1 MKLGDWDRNCA
12 MKEMLLKK
20 FEEIY
25 GTSEGARV
33 YFAPGRVNLIGE
45 HTDYNGGHVLP
56 CALSIGTYVVAKK
69 RSDKK
74 LRFYSMN
81 FEENGVTEGTLGDL
95 KYRRS
100 NGWTNYPIGILWTY
114 LKKGYRIPNG
124 FDLLLYGNIP
134 SGAGLGTSASIGI
147 ALGIMIRE
155 MFGFDDITNIDIA
168 LFGQYTENAFHGIRC
183 GIMDQ
188 FASAMGRKDQAIFL
202 DTSDLRYD
210 HAPMNMT
217 EYALIITNSNKA
229 RGAFDAKYN
238 ERRQE
243 CESALAQLQRV
254 AAIQSLGELTPECYE
269 QLKELITDPVLER
282 RACHAVYENQR
293 TIDAIKALKES
304 DAEKFGRL
312 MIESHR
318 SLRDNYEVTGKEL
331 DVLVEEALKVP
342 GVMGSR
348 MTGGGFGG
356 CTITLLKR
364 EAIEMFIIE
373 VGKNYTERTG
383 YYADFYN
390 VEVGDGARA
399 L

>member
-1 MKLGDWDRNCA
+1 MEVCI
-12 MKEMLLKK
+12 MKEKLLKK

-25 GTSEGARV
+25 GSSEGARV

-69 RSDKK
+69 REDKK

-81 FEENGVTEGTLGDL
+81 YEENGVSEGSIGDL

-114 LKKGYRIPNG
+114 QKKGYKIHQG
-124 FDLLLYGNIP
+124 FDMLLYGDIP
-134 SGAGLGTSASIGI
+134 SGAGLGTSASIGV
-147 ALGIMIRE
+147 ALGLMIRE
-155 MFGFDDITNIDIA
+155 MFEFDDITNVDIA
-168 LFGQYTENAFHGIRC
+168 LFGQYAENEFHGINC

-188 FASAMGRKDQAIFL
+188 FASAMGKKDQAIFL
-202 DTSDLRYD
+202 DTSDLRY
-210 HAPMNMT
+210 
-217 EYALIITNSNKA
+217 EYAPVNMSDYAIVIANSHKK

-238 ERRQE
+238 ERRLE
-243 CESALAQLQRV
+243 CERALAELQSV
-254 AAIQSLGELTPECYE
+254 VAIQSLGELTPECYE
-269 QLKELITDPVLER
+269 QVKEMIVEPVLVR
-282 RACHAVYENQR
+282 RAAHAVYENQR
-293 TIDAIKALKES
+293 TINAMKALKEGNVK
-304 DAEKFGRL
+304 EFGRL
-312 MIESHR
+312 MVESHR

-331 DVLVEEALKVP
+331 DVLVEEALKTP
-342 GVMGSR
+342 GVIGAR

-364 EAIEMFIIE
+364 EYIETFIIE

-390 VEVGDGARA
+390 VEIGDGARA

>member
-1 MKLGDWDRNCA
+1 MD
-12 MKEMLLKK
+12 MKEELLKK
-20 FEEIY
+20 FEEVY
-25 GTSEGARV
+25 GSSEGARV

-56 CALSIGTYVVAKK
+56 CALTIGTYVVAKK
-69 RSDKK
+69 RPDKK

-81 FEENGVTEGTLGDL
+81 YIQSGMTEGSLGDL

-114 LKKGYRIPNG
+114 QRKGYRIPNG
-124 FDLLLYGNIP
+124 FDMLLYGNIP
-134 SGAGLGTSASIGI
+134 SGAGLGTSASIGV
-147 ALGIMIRE
+147 ALGLMIRE
-155 MFGFDDITNIDIA
+155 MFGFDDITNVDIA
-168 LFGQYTENAFHGIRC
+168 LFGQYAEIEFHGINC

-188 FASAMGRKDQAIFL
+188 FASAMGKKDMAIFL
-202 DTSDLRYD
+202 DTSDLRYQY
-210 HAPMNMT
+210 APLNMS
-217 EYALIITNSNKA
+217 EYALVITNSHKA

-238 ERRQE
+238 ERRME
-243 CESALAQLQRV
+243 CERALAQLQSV
-254 AAIQSLGELTPECYE
+254 TAIQSLGELTPECYE
-269 QLKELITDPVLER
+269 QVKEMIVEPVLVR
-282 RACHAVYENQR
+282 RAAHAVYENQR
-293 TIDAIKALKES
+293 TIDAIEALKAS
-304 DAEKFGRL
+304 DIAKFGRL

-342 GVMGSR
+342 GVLGSR

-356 CTITLLKR
+356 CTVSLMKR

-390 VEVGDGARA
+390 VEIGDGARA

>member
-1 MKLGDWDRNCA
+1 
-12 MKEMLLKK
+12 MKEKLLKK

-25 GTSEGARV
+25 GSSEDAKV

-56 CALSIGTYVVAKK
+56 CALSIGTYVVARK
-69 RSDKK
+69 REDKK
-74 LRFYSMN
+74 LRFYSLN
-81 FEENGVTEGTLGDL
+81 FEENGISEGSIGDL
-95 KYRRS
+95 KYRQS

-114 LKKGYRIPNG
+114 QKKGYKIHHG
-124 FDLLLYGNIP
+124 FDMLLYGDIP
-134 SGAGLGTSASIGI
+134 SGAGLGTSASIGV
-147 ALGIMIRE
+147 ALGLMIRE
-155 MFGFDDITNIDIA
+155 IFGFDDITNIDIA
-168 LFGQYTENAFHGIRC
+168 LFGQYAENEFHGINC

-188 FASAMGRKDQAIFL
+188 FASAMGKKNHAIFL
-202 DTSDLRYD
+202 DTSDLRYKY
-210 HAPMNMT
+210 APIDVS
-217 EYALIITNSNKA
+217 EYALVITNSHKK

-238 ERRQE
+238 ERRHE
-243 CESALAQLQRV
+243 CERALSQLQSV
-254 AAIQSLGELTPECYE
+254 AAIESLGELTPECYE
-269 QLKELITDPVLER
+269 QLKEMIVEPVLVR
-282 RACHAVYENQR
+282 RAAHAVYENQR
-293 TIDAIKALKES
+293 TIDALDALIEA
-304 DAEKFGRL
+304 DADRFGKL
-312 MIESHR
+312 MISSHN

-356 CTITLLKR
+356 CTITLLRR
-364 EAIEMFIIE
+364 EAIEMFTIE

-383 YYADFYN
+383 YYADFYI

>member
-1 MKLGDWDRNCA
+1 MGNCM

-25 GTSEGARV
+25 GTSEGARI

-69 RSDKK
+69 RTDKR

-81 FEENGVTEGTLGDL
+81 YEANGISEGSLGDL

-114 LKKGYRIPNG
+114 QKKGYRIPNG
-124 FDLLLYGNIP
+124 FDMLLYGNIP
-134 SGAGLGTSASIGI
+134 SGAGLGTSASIGV
-147 ALGIMIRE
+147 ALGLMIRE
-155 MFGFDDITNIDIA
+155 MFEFEDITNIDIA
-168 LFGQYTENAFHGIRC
+168 LFGQYTENEFHGIRC

-188 FASAMGRKDQAIFL
+188 FASAMGKENQAIFL
-202 DTSDLRYD
+202 DTSDLRYQL
-210 HAPMNMT
+210 APMNMT
-217 EYALIITNSNKA
+217 DYALVITNSHKA

-238 ERRQE
+238 ERRME
-243 CESALAQLQRV
+243 CERALAQLQAV
-254 AAIQSLGELTPECYE
+254 AAIQSLGELTPECFE
-269 QLKELITDPVLER
+269 QLKEVIMDPVLER
-282 RACHAVYENQR
+282 RAAHAVYENQR
-293 TIDAIKALKES
+293 TIDAIEALKAS

-312 MIESHR
+312 MVESHR
-318 SLRDNYEVTGKEL
+318 SLRDNYEVTGREL

-364 EAIEMFIIE
+364 EAVEMFIIE

>member
-1 MKLGDWDRNCA
+1 
-12 MKEMLLKK
+12 MKEKLLKK

-25 GTSEGARV
+25 GTSEDAKV

-56 CALSIGTYVVAKK
+56 CALTIGTYVVAKK
-69 RSDKK
+69 RQDKK

-81 FEENGVTEGTLGDL
+81 YPESGITEGSLGDL
-95 KYRRS
+95 KYRHS

-114 LKKGYRIPNG
+114 QKKGYRIHSG
-124 FDLLLYGNIP
+124 FDMLLYGDIP
-134 SGAGLGTSASIGI
+134 SGAGLGTSASIGV
-147 ALGIMIRE
+147 ALGLMIRE
-155 MFGFDDITNIDIA
+155 MFEIDDITNEDIA
-168 LFGQYTENAFHGIRC
+168 LFGQYAENEFHGINC

-188 FASAMGRKDQAIFL
+188 FASAMGKKDRAIFL
-202 DTSDLRYD
+202 DTSDLRYSY
-210 HAPMNMT
+210 APLNME
-217 EYALIITNSNKA
+217 EYALVITNSHKV

-238 ERRQE
+238 ERRHE
-243 CESALAQLQRV
+243 CERALAQLQSV

-269 QLKELITDPVLER
+269 QVKEMIVEPVLVR
-282 RACHAVYENQR
+282 RAAHAVYENQR
-293 TIDAIKALKES
+293 TIDAMEALKAG
-304 DAEKFGRL
+304 DMARFGRL

-318 SLRDNYEVTGKEL
+318 SLRDNYEVTGREL
-331 DVLVEEALKVP
+331 DTLVEEALKVP
-342 GVMGSR
+342 GVLGSR

-356 CTITLLKR
+356 CTVTLMKR
-364 EAIEMFIIE
+364 EAIEHFIIE
-373 VGKNYTERTG
+373 VGKNYTEKTG

>member
-1 MKLGDWDRNCA
+1 MEVCI
-12 MKEMLLKK
+12 MKEELLKK

-25 GTSEGARV
+25 GSSEGARV

-69 RSDKK
+69 REDKK

-81 FEENGVTEGTLGDL
+81 YEENGVSEGSIGDL

-114 LKKGYRIPNG
+114 QRKGYKIHQG
-124 FDLLLYGNIP
+124 FDMLLYGDIP
-134 SGAGLGTSASIGI
+134 SGAGLGTSASIGV
-147 ALGIMIRE
+147 ALGLMIRE
-155 MFGFDDITNIDIA
+155 MFEFDDITNVDIA
-168 LFGQYTENAFHGIRC
+168 LFGQYAENEFHGINC

-188 FASAMGRKDQAIFL
+188 FASAMGKKDQAIFL
-202 DTSDLRYD
+202 DTSDLRY
-210 HAPMNMT
+210 
-217 EYALIITNSNKA
+217 EYAPVNMSDYAIVIANSHKK

-238 ERRQE
+238 ERRLE
-243 CESALAQLQRV
+243 CERALAELQSV
-254 AAIQSLGELTPECYE
+254 VAIQSLGELTPECYE
-269 QLKELITDPVLER
+269 QVKEMIVEPVLVK
-282 RACHAVYENQR
+282 RAAHAVYENQR
-293 TIDAIKALKES
+293 TINAMKALKEGNVK
-304 DAEKFGRL
+304 EFGRL
-312 MIESHR
+312 MVESHR

-331 DVLVEEALKVP
+331 DVLVEEALKTP
-342 GVMGSR
+342 GVIGAR

-364 EAIEMFIIE
+364 EYIETFIIE

-390 VEVGDGARA
+390 VEIGDGARA

>member
-1 MKLGDWDRNCA
+1 MENCM

-25 GTSEGARV
+25 GTSEGARI

-69 RSDKK
+69 RADKR

-81 FEENGVTEGTLGDL
+81 YEANGMSEGSLGDL

-114 LKKGYRIPNG
+114 QKKGYRIPNG
-124 FDLLLYGNIP
+124 FDMLLYGNIP
-134 SGAGLGTSASIGI
+134 SGAGLGTSASIGV
-147 ALGIMIRE
+147 ALGLMIRE
-155 MFGFDDITNIDIA
+155 MFGFEDITNTDIA
-168 LFGQYTENAFHGIRC
+168 LFGQYTENEFHGIRC

-188 FASAMGRKDQAIFL
+188 FASAMGKENQAIFL
-202 DTSDLRYD
+202 DTSDLRYQY
-210 HAPMNMT
+210 APMNMT
-217 EYALIITNSNKA
+217 DYALIITNSHKA

-238 ERRQE
+238 ERRME
-243 CESALAQLQRV
+243 CERALSQLQAV
-254 AAIQSLGELTPECYE
+254 AAIQSLGELTPECFE
-269 QLKELITDPVLER
+269 QLKEMIMDPVLER
-282 RACHAVYENQR
+282 RAAHAVYENQR
-293 TIDAIKALKES
+293 TIDAIEALKAS

-312 MIESHR
+312 MVESHR
-318 SLRDNYEVTGKEL
+318 SLRDNYEVTGREL

-364 EAIEMFIIE
+364 EAVEMFIIE

-390 VEVGDGARA
+390 VEVGNGARA

>member
-1 MKLGDWDRNCA
+1 
-12 MKEMLLKK
+12 MKEKLLKK

-25 GTSEGARV
+25 GSSEDARV

-56 CALSIGTYVVAKK
+56 CALSIGTYVVARK
-69 RSDKK
+69 REDKK
-74 LRFYSMN
+74 LRFYSLN
-81 FEENGVTEGTLGDL
+81 YEENGISEGSIGDL
-95 KYRRS
+95 KYRQS

-114 LKKGYRIPNG
+114 QRKGYKIHYG
-124 FDLLLYGNIP
+124 FDMLLYGDIP
-134 SGAGLGTSASIGI
+134 SGAGLGTSASIGV
-147 ALGIMIRE
+147 ALGLMIRE
-155 MFGFDDITNIDIA
+155 MFGFDDISNIDIA
-168 LFGQYTENAFHGIRC
+168 LFGQYAENEFHGINC

-188 FASAMGRKDQAIFL
+188 FASAMGKKNHAIFL
-202 DTSDLRYD
+202 DTSDLRYKY
-210 HAPMNMT
+210 APMDMS
-217 EYALIITNSNKA
+217 EYALVITNSHKK
-229 RGAFDAKYN
+229 RCAFDAKYN
-238 ERRQE
+238 ERRHE
-243 CESALAQLQRV
+243 CERALGQLQSV
-254 AAIQSLGELTPECYE
+254 VAIQSLGELTPECYE
-269 QLKELITDPVLER
+269 QVKEMIVEPLLVR
-282 RACHAVYENQR
+282 RAAHAVYENQR
-293 TIDAIKALKES
+293 TIDAIDALVEA
-304 DAEKFGRL
+304 DADKFGKL

-331 DVLVEEALKVP
+331 DVLVEEALKIP

-364 EAIEMFIIE
+364 EAIETFIIE

>member
-1 MKLGDWDRNCA
+1 
-12 MKEMLLKK
+12 MKEQLLKK

-25 GTSEGARV
+25 GTREGARV

-45 HTDYNGGHVLP
+45 HTDHNGGHVFP
-56 CALSIGTYVVAKK
+56 CALTIGTYVVVRK
-69 RSDKK
+69 REDKK
-74 LRFYSMN
+74 LRFYSLN
-81 FEENGVTEGTLGDL
+81 YPESGVSEGTLGDL

-124 FDLLLYGNIP
+124 FDLLLYGDIP
-134 SGAGLGTSASIGI
+134 SGAGLGTSASIGV
-147 ALGIMIRE
+147 ALGLMIRE
-155 MFGFDDITNIDIA
+155 MFGFEDINNVDIA
-168 LFGQYTENAFHGIRC
+168 LFGQYAENEFHGINC

-188 FASAMGRKDQAIFL
+188 FASAMGKKNHAIFL
-202 DTSDLRYD
+202 DTSDLRYEY
-210 HAPMNMT
+210 APVDVS
-217 EYALIITNSNKA
+217 EYALVIINSHKA

-238 ERRQE
+238 ERRHE
-243 CESALAQLQRV
+243 CERALAQLQSI
-254 AAIQSLGELTPECYE
+254 AAIQSLGELTPESYE
-269 QLKELITDPVLER
+269 QVKEVIMEPVLVR
-282 RACHAVYENQR
+282 RAAHAVYENQR
-293 TIDAIKALKES
+293 TMDAIEALKS
-304 DAEKFGRL
+304 YDAVKFGQL
-312 MIESHR
+312 MTQSHE

-331 DVLVEEALKVP
+331 DVLVEEALKIP
-342 GVMGSR
+342 GVLGSR

-356 CTITLLKR
+356 CTVSLMKR
-364 EAIEMFIIE
+364 EVVEMFTIE

>member
-1 MKLGDWDRNCA
+1 MEVCI
-12 MKEMLLKK
+12 MKEELLKK

-25 GTSEGARV
+25 GSSEGARV

-69 RSDKK
+69 REDKK

-81 FEENGVTEGTLGDL
+81 YEENGVSEGSIGDL

-114 LKKGYRIPNG
+114 QKKGYKIHQG
-124 FDLLLYGNIP
+124 FDMLLYGDIP
-134 SGAGLGTSASIGI
+134 SGAGLGTSASIGV
-147 ALGIMIRE
+147 ALGLMIRE
-155 MFGFDDITNIDIA
+155 MFEFDDITNVDIA
-168 LFGQYTENAFHGIRC
+168 LFGQYAENEFHGINC

-188 FASAMGRKDQAIFL
+188 FASAMGKKDQAIFL
-202 DTSDLRYD
+202 DTSDLRY
-210 HAPMNMT
+210 
-217 EYALIITNSNKA
+217 EYAPVNMSDYAIVIANSHKK

-238 ERRQE
+238 ERRLE
-243 CESALAQLQRV
+243 CERALAELQSV
-254 AAIQSLGELTPECYE
+254 VAIQSLGELTPECYE
-269 QLKELITDPVLER
+269 QVKEMIVEPVLVR
-282 RACHAVYENQR
+282 RAAHAVYENQR
-293 TIDAIKALKES
+293 TINAMKALKEGNVK
-304 DAEKFGRL
+304 EFGRL
-312 MIESHR
+312 MVESHR

-331 DVLVEEALKVP
+331 DVLVEEALKTP
-342 GVMGSR
+342 GVIGAR

-364 EAIEMFIIE
+364 EYIETFIIE

-390 VEVGDGARA
+390 VEIGDGARA

>member
-1 MKLGDWDRNCA
+1 
-12 MKEMLLKK
+12 MKEKLLKK

-25 GTSEGARV
+25 GSCEDARV

-69 RSDKK
+69 RNDKK
-74 LRFYSMN
+74 LRFFSMN
-81 FEENGVTEGTLGDL
+81 YEENGISEGSIGDL
-95 KYRRS
+95 KYRQS

-114 LKKGYRIPNG
+114 QRKGYKIYHG
-124 FDLLLYGNIP
+124 FDMLLYGDIP
-134 SGAGLGTSASIGI
+134 SGAGLGTSASIGV
-147 ALGIMIRE
+147 ALGLMIRE
-155 MFGFDDITNIDIA
+155 MFGFDDISNVDIA
-168 LFGQYTENAFHGIRC
+168 LFGQYAENEFHGINC

-188 FASAMGRKDQAIFL
+188 FASAMGKKDHAIFL
-202 DTSDLRYD
+202 DTSDLRYKY
-210 HAPMNMT
+210 APMDMS
-217 EYALIITNSNKA
+217 EYALVIINSHKK

-238 ERRQE
+238 ERRLE
-243 CESALAQLQRV
+243 CERALAQLQSV
-254 AAIQSLGELTPECYE
+254 VAIQALGELTPECYE
-269 QLKELITDPVLER
+269 QVKEMIVEPVLVR
-282 RACHAVYENQR
+282 RAAHAVYENQR
-293 TIDAIKALKES
+293 TIDAIDALIEA
-304 DAEKFGRL
+304 DAEKFGKL
-312 MIESHR
+312 MIASHN
-318 SLRDNYEVTGKEL
+318 SLRDNYEVTGREL

-364 EAIEMFIIE
+364 EAIEMFTIE

-383 YYADFYN
+383 YYADFYT

>member
-1 MKLGDWDRNCA
+1 
-12 MKEMLLKK
+12 MKEKLLKK

-25 GTSEGARV
+25 GSCEDARV

-69 RSDKK
+69 RNDKK

-81 FEENGVTEGTLGDL
+81 YEENGISEGSIGDL
-95 KYRRS
+95 KYRQS

-114 LKKGYRIPNG
+114 QRKGYKIYHG
-124 FDLLLYGNIP
+124 FDMLLYGDIP
-134 SGAGLGTSASIGI
+134 SGAGLGTSASIGV
-147 ALGIMIRE
+147 ALGLMIRE
-155 MFGFDDITNIDIA
+155 MFGFDDISNVDIA
-168 LFGQYTENAFHGIRC
+168 LFGQYAENEFHGINC

-188 FASAMGRKDQAIFL
+188 FASAMGKKDHAIFL
-202 DTSDLRYD
+202 DTSDLRYKY
-210 HAPMNMT
+210 APMDMS
-217 EYALIITNSNKA
+217 EYALVIINSHKK

-238 ERRQE
+238 ERRLE
-243 CESALAQLQRV
+243 CERALAQLQSV
-254 AAIQSLGELTPECYE
+254 VAIQALGELTPECYE
-269 QLKELITDPVLER
+269 QVKEMIVEPVLVR
-282 RACHAVYENQR
+282 RAAHAVYENQR
-293 TIDAIKALKES
+293 TIDAIDALIEA
-304 DAEKFGRL
+304 DAEKFGKL
-312 MIESHR
+312 MIASHN
-318 SLRDNYEVTGKEL
+318 SLRDNYEVTGREL

-364 EAIEMFIIE
+364 EAIEMFTIE

-383 YYADFYN
+383 YYADFYT

>member
-1 MKLGDWDRNCA
+1 MKG
-12 MKEMLLKK
+12 KLLKS

-25 GTSEGARV
+25 GSSEDARV

-56 CALSIGTYVVAKK
+56 CALTIGTYIVAKK
-69 RSDKK
+69 RPDKK

-81 FEENGVTEGTLGDL
+81 YADNGVSEGSLGNL

-114 LKKGYRIPNG
+114 QKKGYHIPNG
-124 FDLLLYGNIP
+124 FDMLLYGNIP
-134 SGAGLGTSASIGI
+134 SGAGLGTSASIGV
-147 ALGIMIRE
+147 ALGLMIRE
-155 MFGFDDITNIDIA
+155 MFEFDDISNIDIA
-168 LFGQYTENAFHGIRC
+168 LFGQYAEHEFHGINC

-188 FASAMGRKDQAIFL
+188 FASAMAKKNMAIFL
-202 DTSDLRYD
+202 DTSDLRYEY
-210 HAPMNMT
+210 APMEMSQ
-217 EYALIITNSNKA
+217 YALVITNSHKV

-238 ERRQE
+238 ERRME
-243 CESALAQLQRV
+243 CERALAQLQSV
-254 AAIQSLGELTPECYE
+254 VAIQSLGELTPECYE
-269 QLKELITDPVLER
+269 QVKEMIVEPVLLK
-282 RACHAVYENQR
+282 RAAHAVYENQR
-293 TIDAIKALKES
+293 TMDAIEALKEA
-304 DAEKFGRL
+304 DAERFGKL
-312 MIESHR
+312 MLESHQ
-318 SLRDNYEVTGKEL
+318 SLKDNYEVTGKEL
-331 DVLVEEALKVP
+331 DVLVEEAMKVP
-342 GVMGSR
+342 GVLGSR

-356 CTITLLKR
+356 CTISLMKR
-364 EAIEMFIIE
+364 EAVEMFIIE

>member
-1 MKLGDWDRNCA
+1 
-12 MKEMLLKK
+12 
-20 FEEIY
+20 
-25 GTSEGARV
+25 
-33 YFAPGRVNLIGE
+33 
-45 HTDYNGGHVLP
+45 
-56 CALSIGTYVVAKK
+56 
-69 RSDKK
+69 
-74 LRFYSMN
+74 MN
-81 FEENGVTEGTLGDL
+81 FEENGVSEGSIGDL
-95 KYRRS
+95 KYRQS

-114 LKKGYRIPNG
+114 QRKGYKIHQG
-124 FDLLLYGNIP
+124 FDMLLYGDIP
-134 SGAGLGTSASIGI
+134 SGAGLGTSASIGV
-147 ALGIMIRE
+147 ALGLMIRE
-155 MFGFDDITNIDIA
+155 MFGFDDITNVDIA
-168 LFGQYTENAFHGIRC
+168 LFGQYAENEFHGINC

-188 FASAMGRKDQAIFL
+188 FASAMGKKNHAIFL
-202 DTSDLRYD
+202 DTSDLRYKY
-210 HAPMNMT
+210 APMDMS
-217 EYALIITNSNKA
+217 EYALVIANSHKK

-238 ERRQE
+238 ERRHE
-243 CESALAQLQRV
+243 CEGALSQLQSV
-254 AAIQSLGELTPECYE
+254 VAIQSLGELTPECYD
-269 QLKELITDPVLER
+269 QVKEMIVEPLLVR
-282 RACHAVYENQR
+282 RAAHAVYENQR
-293 TIDAIKALKES
+293 TIDAIDALIEA

-331 DVLVEEALKVP
+331 DVLVEEALKIP

-364 EAIEMFIIE
+364 EAMEMFILE

>member
-1 MKLGDWDRNCA
+1 MKA
-12 MKEMLLKK
+12 KLLKK

-25 GTSEGARV
+25 GNSEDAKV

-56 CALSIGTYVVAKK
+56 CALTLGTYVVVKK
-69 RSDKK
+69 RQDKK
-74 LRFYSMN
+74 LRFYSLN
-81 FEENGVTEGTLGDL
+81 YEEHGISEGTLGDL

-114 LKKGYRIPNG
+114 LKKGYRIPSG

-134 SGAGLGTSASIGI
+134 SGAGLGTSASIGV
-147 ALGIMIRE
+147 ALGLMIRE
-155 MFGFDDITNIDIA
+155 MFEFTDISNIDIA
-168 LFGQYTENAFHGIRC
+168 LFGQYAENEFHGINC

-188 FASAMGRKDQAIFL
+188 FASAMGKKDYAIFL
-202 DTSDLRYD
+202 DTSDLRYAY
-210 HAPMNMT
+210 APVDLS
-217 EYALIITNSNKA
+217 EYALVITNSHKI

-238 ERRQE
+238 ERRLE
-243 CESALAQLQRV
+243 CERALAELQSV
-254 AAIQSLGELTPECYE
+254 VAIQSLGELTPECYE
-269 QLKELITDPVLER
+269 QVKEMIVEPVLVK
-282 RACHAVYENQR
+282 RAAHAVYENQR
-293 TIDAIKALKES
+293 TMDALQALKDY
-304 DAEKFGRL
+304 DAVKLGQL
-312 MIESHR
+312 MTESHR

-342 GVMGSR
+342 GVLGSR

-356 CTITLLKR
+356 CTVSLMKR
-364 EAIEMFIIE
+364 EAVEMFIIE